1 MVSESKDFSVD
12 PFRADLIEG
21 IAKDNKTIFTSFE
34 DFVSDAIATYINWWK
49 FPERSQSQFEEL
61 IPHMKDEMLENLK
74 TILPTE
80 HYKVLTKDLAE
91 KRSKLINLKYEP
103 SPPGKKIFS
112 LDPLRL
118 DAIEEIINTEN
129 VSEKINS
136 SKKFF
141 DYAITLYVTW
151 WTKPADAQPLM
162 YDIWDYMPT
171 KTKLGWKNN
180 PNKMWRET
188 YMVFD
193 KIANEYLKKKNKNS
207 TNSEDSTLT
216 KVMDKNYE
224 KTNDEINQKTKQQ
237 ETFEYSTE
245 KPTMQSASKDGA
257 FHFNRLCKQMNEFN
271 EDKIFETLPEHR
283 SSFSLPYDNYP
294 LIWNFYS
301 RLLPTK
307 ILVSVLGNMMIE
319 KGSTTVDYRD
329 FREKAYYAAL
339 GLAEKLS
346 DYEKK
351 WKVKRNE
358 KRSTGFPISPIDTLG
373 KLDLDKMEKFEA
385 SKQRFQEHFIGMK
398 KEAWVKRQPN
408 EKDGDTIIQDKS
420 EKMSKGLAYFDG
432 ALNAMGLVAVYA
444 FNGDNEAPNWNKQ
457 KEEWE
462 YNSPSQ
468 NEWSLQIGLTQRG
481 YEFFKLENP
490 IFKNYEEQWWDEVFS
505 KKESDFILQEI
516 VPDLPLENKFVN
528 KAIKLVSEA
537 EESTPNY
544 ISGKDMDLKFDT
556 LTKEW
561 LQENENHQS
570 YKLISKS
577 RDNPK
582 IISSWRARTMGRL
595 TEMNIIKWDFEKKTG
610 AAKYTLKK

>member
-1 MVSESKDFSVD
+1 MSNEGKEFLVD
-12 PFRADLIEG
+12 SFRADLIEE
-21 IAKDNKTIFTSFE
+21 IAKENKTIFVNFD
-34 DFVSDAIATYINWWK
+34 DFISEAIGTYINWWK
-49 FPERSQSQFEEL
+49 YPEKSQANFLEL
-61 IPHMKDEMLENLK
+61 LPHMKEDMIENLRAEM
-74 TILPTE
+74 PTE
-80 HYKVLTKDLAE
+80 LFENITKDVPRKKKSLE
-91 KRSKLINLKYEP
+91 ELPYEP
-103 SPPGKKIFS
+103 SPPGKKRFP
-112 LDPLRL
+112 LDQIRYEV
-118 DAIEEIINTEN
+118 IEEIIHTEN
-129 VSEKINS
+129 VSKIIKTVKEFVDRS
-136 SKKFF
+136 
-141 DYAITLYVTW
+141 ITLYVTW
-151 WTKPADAQPLM
+151 WTKPQKVQPLM
-162 YDIWDYMPT
+162 YEIWDYMPT
-171 KTKLGWKNN
+171 KSKAGWEESPQWKTAFI
-180 PNKMWRET
+180 E
-188 YMVFD
+188 FD
-193 KIANEYLKKKNKNS
+193 KKQKKWKKGLDNNS
-207 TNSEDSTLT
+207 TN
-216 KVMDKNYE
+216 VMDEDYE
-224 KTNDEINQKTKQQ
+224 KTNNEINKKTIQQ
-237 ETFEYSTE
+237 ETFENPAE

-294 LIWNFYS
+294 LIWDFYS

-307 ILVSVLGNMMIE
+307 ILIAVLGNIMIE
-319 KGSTTVDYRD
+319 KGSTTVDYND

-339 GLAEKLS
+339 GLAERLS

-351 WKVKRNE
+351 WTVKRNA

-373 KLDLDKMEKFEA
+373 KIDLKKMEKFEA

-398 KEAWVKRQPN
+398 QQAWEKRQPHEN
-408 EKDGDTIIQDKS
+408 EVDPIIQTKS
-420 EKMSKGLAYFDG
+420 KKMSKGLAYFDG
-432 ALNAMGLVAVYA
+432 ALNAMGLVVVYA
-444 FNGDNEAPNWNKQ
+444 FNHDEEPKWKKQ

-490 IFKNYEEQWWDEVFS
+490 IFKNYEEQWWEEVFS
-505 KKESDFILQEI
+505 KKESKFIREKIIPDF
-516 VPDLPLENKFVN
+516 PLENKFID
-528 KAIKLVSEA
+528 KAIELVSKA

-544 ISGKDMDLKFDT
+544 ISGKVMDEKFDT

-570 YKLISKS
+570 YKIISKS
-577 RDNPK
+577 RADPK

>member
-1 MVSESKDFSVD
+1 MSNEGKEFLVD
-12 PFRADLIEG
+12 SFRADLIEE
-21 IAKDNKTIFTSFE
+21 IAKENKTIFVNFD
-34 DFVSDAIATYINWWK
+34 DFISEAIGTYINWWK
-49 FPERSQSQFEEL
+49 YPEKSQANFLEL
-61 IPHMKDEMLENLK
+61 LPHMKEDMIENLRAEMPPEVFEN
-74 TILPTE
+74 I
-80 HYKVLTKDLAE
+80 TKDLPKIKKSLE
-91 KRSKLINLKYEP
+91 ELPYEP
-103 SPPGKKIFS
+103 SPPGKKRFP
-112 LDPLRL
+112 LDQIRYEV
-118 DAIEEIINTEN
+118 IEEIIHTEN
-129 VSEKINS
+129 VSKIIKTVKEFVDRS
-136 SKKFF
+136 
-141 DYAITLYVTW
+141 ITLYVTW
-151 WTKPADAQPLM
+151 WTKPQKVQPLM
-162 YDIWDYMPT
+162 YEIWDYMPT
-171 KTKLGWKNN
+171 KSKAGWEESPQWKTAFI
-180 PNKMWRET
+180 E
-188 YMVFD
+188 FD
-193 KIANEYLKKKNKNS
+193 KKQKKWKKGLDNNS
-207 TNSEDSTLT
+207 TN
-216 KVMDKNYE
+216 VMDEDYE
-224 KTNDEINQKTKQQ
+224 KTNNEINKKTIQQ
-237 ETFEYSTE
+237 ETFENPAE

-294 LIWNFYS
+294 LIWDFYS

-307 ILVSVLGNMMIE
+307 ILIAVLGNIMIE
-319 KGSTTVDYRD
+319 KGSTTVDYND

-339 GLAEKLS
+339 GLAERLS

-351 WKVKRNE
+351 WTVKRNA

-373 KLDLDKMEKFEA
+373 KIDLKKMEKFEA

-398 KEAWVKRQPN
+398 QQAWEKRQPHEN
-408 EKDGDTIIQDKS
+408 EVDPIIQTKS
-420 EKMSKGLAYFDG
+420 KKMSKGLAYFDG
-432 ALNAMGLVAVYA
+432 ALNAMGLVVVYA
-444 FNGDNEAPNWNKQ
+444 FNHDEEPKWKKQ

-490 IFKNYEEQWWDEVFS
+490 IFKNYEEQWWEEVFS
-505 KKESDFILQEI
+505 KKESKFIREKIIPDF
-516 VPDLPLENKFVN
+516 PLENKFID
-528 KAIKLVSEA
+528 KAIELVSKA

-544 ISGKDMDLKFDT
+544 ISGKVMDEKFDT

-577 RDNPK
+577 RADPK

>member
-1 MVSESKDFSVD
+1 MSNESKEFLVD
-12 PFRADLIEG
+12 SFRADLIEE
-21 IAKDNKTIFTSFE
+21 IAKENKTIFVNFD
-34 DFVSDAIATYINWWK
+34 DFISEAIGTYINWWK
-49 FPERSQSQFEEL
+49 YPEKSQANFLEL
-61 IPHMKDEMLENLK
+61 LPHMKEDMIENLRAEM
-74 TILPTE
+74 PTE
-80 HYKVLTKDLAE
+80 VFESITKDLP
-91 KRSKLINLKYEP
+91 KIKKNLEELPYES
-103 SPPGKKIFS
+103 SPPGKKRFP
-112 LDPLRL
+112 LDQIRYEV
-118 DAIEEIINTEN
+118 IEEIIHTEN
-129 VSEKINS
+129 VSKIIKTVKEFVDRS
-136 SKKFF
+136 
-141 DYAITLYVTW
+141 ITLYVTW
-151 WTKPADAQPLM
+151 WTKPQKVQPLM
-162 YDIWDYMPT
+162 YEIWDYMPT
-171 KTKLGWKNN
+171 KSKAGWEESPQWKTAFI
-180 PNKMWRET
+180 E
-188 YMVFD
+188 FD
-193 KIANEYLKKKNKNS
+193 KKQKKWKKGLDNNS
-207 TNSEDSTLT
+207 TN
-216 KVMDKNYE
+216 VMDEDYE
-224 KTNDEINQKTKQQ
+224 KTNNEINKKTIQQ
-237 ETFEYSTE
+237 ETFENPAE

-294 LIWNFYS
+294 LIWDFYS

-307 ILVSVLGNMMIE
+307 ILIAVLGNIMIE
-319 KGSTTVDYRD
+319 KGSTTVDYND

-339 GLAEKLS
+339 GLAERLS

-351 WKVKRNE
+351 WTVKRNA

-373 KLDLDKMEKFEA
+373 KIDLKKMEKFEA

-398 KEAWVKRQPN
+398 QQAWEKRQPHEN
-408 EKDGDTIIQDKS
+408 EVDPIIQTKS
-420 EKMSKGLAYFDG
+420 KKMSKGLAYFDG
-432 ALNAMGLVAVYA
+432 ALNAMGLVVVYA
-444 FNGDNEAPNWNKQ
+444 FNHDEEPKWKKQ

-462 YNSPSQ
+462 YNSLSQ

-490 IFKNYEEQWWDEVFS
+490 IFKNYEEQWWEEVFS
-505 KKESDFILQEI
+505 KKESKFIREKIIPDF
-516 VPDLPLENKFVN
+516 PLENKFID
-528 KAIKLVSEA
+528 KAIELVSKA

-544 ISGKDMDLKFDT
+544 ISGKVMDEKFDT

-577 RDNPK
+577 RADPK

>member
-1 MVSESKDFSVD
+1 MSNEGKEFLVD
-12 PFRADLIEG
+12 SFRADLIEE
-21 IAKDNKTIFTSFE
+21 IAKENKTIFVNFD
-34 DFVSDAIATYINWWK
+34 DFISEAIGTYINWWK
-49 FPERSQSQFEEL
+49 YPEKSQANFLEL
-61 IPHMKDEMLENLK
+61 LPHMKEDMIENLRAEM
-74 TILPTE
+74 PTE
-80 HYKVLTKDLAE
+80 VFESITKDLP
-91 KRSKLINLKYEP
+91 KIKKNLEELPYES
-103 SPPGKKIFS
+103 SPPGKKRFP
-112 LDPLRL
+112 LDQIRYEV
-118 DAIEEIINTEN
+118 IEEIIHTEN
-129 VSEKINS
+129 VSKIIKTVKEFVDRS
-136 SKKFF
+136 
-141 DYAITLYVTW
+141 ITLYVTW
-151 WTKPADAQPLM
+151 WTKPQKVQPLM
-162 YDIWDYMPT
+162 YEIWDYMPT
-171 KTKLGWKNN
+171 KSKAGWEESPQWKTAFI
-180 PNKMWRET
+180 E
-188 YMVFD
+188 FD
-193 KIANEYLKKKNKNS
+193 KKQKKWKKGLDNNS
-207 TNSEDSTLT
+207 TN
-216 KVMDKNYE
+216 VMDEDYE
-224 KTNDEINQKTKQQ
+224 KTNNEINKKTIQQ
-237 ETFEYSTE
+237 ETFENPAE

-294 LIWNFYS
+294 LIWDFYS

-307 ILVSVLGNMMIE
+307 ILIAVLGNIMIE
-319 KGSTTVDYRD
+319 KGSTTVDYND

-339 GLAEKLS
+339 GLAERLS

-351 WKVKRNE
+351 WTVKRNA

-373 KLDLDKMEKFEA
+373 KIDLKKMEKFEA

-398 KEAWVKRQPN
+398 QQAWEKRQPHEN
-408 EKDGDTIIQDKS
+408 EVDPIIQTKS
-420 EKMSKGLAYFDG
+420 KKMSKGLAYFDG
-432 ALNAMGLVAVYA
+432 ALNAMGLVVVYA
-444 FNGDNEAPNWNKQ
+444 FNHDEEPKWKKQ

-490 IFKNYEEQWWDEVFS
+490 IFKNYEEQWWEEVFS
-505 KKESDFILQEI
+505 KKESKFIREKIIPDF
-516 VPDLPLENKFVN
+516 PLENKFID
-528 KAIKLVSEA
+528 KAIELVSKA

-544 ISGKDMDLKFDT
+544 ISGKVMDEKFDT

-577 RDNPK
+577 RADPK

>member
-1 MVSESKDFSVD
+1 M
-12 PFRADLIEG
+12 
-21 IAKDNKTIFTSFE
+21 
-34 DFVSDAIATYINWWK
+34 
-49 FPERSQSQFEEL
+49 
-61 IPHMKDEMLENLK
+61 
-74 TILPTE
+74 
-80 HYKVLTKDLAE
+80 
-91 KRSKLINLKYEP
+91 YE
-103 SPPGKKIFS
+103 
-112 LDPLRL
+112 
-118 DAIEEIINTEN
+118 
-129 VSEKINS
+129 
-136 SKKFF
+136 
-141 DYAITLYVTW
+141 
-151 WTKPADAQPLM
+151 
-162 YDIWDYMPT
+162 IWDYMPT
-171 KTKLGWKNN
+171 NAKAGWKDNAKWKDAFIDFDEKQKKWKKGLNN
-180 PNKMWRET
+180 
-188 YMVFD
+188 
-193 KIANEYLKKKNKNS
+193 NS
-207 TNSEDSTLT
+207 TN
-216 KVMDKNYE
+216 VMDKDYE
-224 KTNDEINQKTKQQ
+224 KTNNEINKKTIQQ
-237 ETFEYSTE
+237 ETFENPAE

-294 LIWNFYS
+294 LIWDFYS

-307 ILVSVLGNMMIE
+307 ILIAVLGNIMIE
-319 KGSTTVDYRD
+319 KGSTTVDYND

-339 GLAEKLS
+339 GLAERLS

-351 WKVKRNE
+351 WTVKRNA

-373 KLDLDKMEKFEA
+373 KIDLKKMEKFEA

-398 KEAWVKRQPN
+398 QQAWEKRQPHEN
-408 EKDGDTIIQDKS
+408 EVDPIIQTKS
-420 EKMSKGLAYFDG
+420 KKMSKGLAYFDG
-432 ALNAMGLVAVYA
+432 ALNAMGLVVVYA
-444 FNGDNEAPNWNKQ
+444 FNHDEEPKWKKQ

-490 IFKNYEEQWWDEVFS
+490 IFKNYEEQWWEEVFS
-505 KKESDFILQEI
+505 KKESKFIREKIIPDF
-516 VPDLPLENKFVN
+516 PLENKFID
-528 KAIKLVSEA
+528 KAIELVSKA

-544 ISGKDMDLKFDT
+544 ISGKVMDEKFDT

-577 RDNPK
+577 RADPK

>member
-1 MVSESKDFSVD
+1 MSNEGKEFLVD
-12 PFRADLIEG
+12 SFRADLIEE
-21 IAKDNKTIFTSFE
+21 IAKENKTIFVNFD
-34 DFVSDAIATYINWWK
+34 DFISEAIGTYINWWK
-49 FPERSQSQFEEL
+49 YPEKSQANFLEL
-61 IPHMKDEMLENLK
+61 LPHMKEDMIENLRAEMPPEVFEN
-74 TILPTE
+74 I
-80 HYKVLTKDLAE
+80 TKDLPKIKKSLE
-91 KRSKLINLKYEP
+91 ELPYEP
-103 SPPGKKIFS
+103 SPPGKKRFP
-112 LDPLRL
+112 LDQIRYEV
-118 DAIEEIINTEN
+118 IEEIIHTEN
-129 VSEKINS
+129 VSKIIKNV
-136 SKKFF
+136 KEFV
-141 DYAITLYVTW
+141 DRAITLYVTW
-151 WTKPADAQPLM
+151 WTKPQKVQPLM
-162 YDIWDYMPT
+162 YEIWDYMPT
-171 KTKLGWKNN
+171 KSKAGWEESPQWKTAFI
-180 PNKMWRET
+180 E
-188 YMVFD
+188 FD
-193 KIANEYLKKKNKNS
+193 KKQKKWKKGLDSNS
-207 TNSEDSTLT
+207 TN
-216 KVMDKNYE
+216 VMDEDYE
-224 KTNDEINQKTKQQ
+224 KTNNEINKKTIQQ
-237 ETFEYSTE
+237 ETFENPAE

-294 LIWNFYS
+294 LIWDFYS

-307 ILVSVLGNMMIE
+307 ILIAVLGNIMIE
-319 KGSTTVDYRD
+319 KGSTTVDYND

-339 GLAEKLS
+339 GLAERLS

-351 WKVKRNE
+351 WTVKRNA

-373 KLDLDKMEKFEA
+373 KIDLKKMEKFEA

-398 KEAWVKRQPN
+398 QQAWEKRQPHEN
-408 EKDGDTIIQDKS
+408 EVDPIIQTKS
-420 EKMSKGLAYFDG
+420 KKMSKGLAYFDG
-432 ALNAMGLVAVYA
+432 ALNAMGLVVVYA
-444 FNGDNEAPNWNKQ
+444 FNHDEEPKWKKQ

-490 IFKNYEEQWWDEVFS
+490 IFKNYEEQWWEEVFS
-505 KKESDFILQEI
+505 KKESKFIREKIIPDF
-516 VPDLPLENKFVN
+516 PLENKFID
-528 KAIKLVSEA
+528 KAIELVSKA

-544 ISGKDMDLKFDT
+544 ISGKVMDEKFDT

-577 RDNPK
+577 RADPK

>member
-1 MVSESKDFSVD
+1 MSNEGKEFLVD
-12 PFRADLIEG
+12 SFRADLIEE
-21 IAKDNKTIFTSFE
+21 IAKENKTIFVNFD
-34 DFVSDAIATYINWWK
+34 DFISEAIGTYINWWK
-49 FPERSQSQFEEL
+49 YPEKSQANFLEL
-61 IPHMKDEMLENLK
+61 LPHMKEDMIENLRAEM
-74 TILPTE
+74 PTE
-80 HYKVLTKDLAE
+80 VFESITKDLP
-91 KRSKLINLKYEP
+91 KIKKNLEELPYES
-103 SPPGKKIFS
+103 SPPGKKRFP
-112 LDPLRL
+112 LDQIRYEV
-118 DAIEEIINTEN
+118 IEEIIHTEN
-129 VSEKINS
+129 VSKIIKTVKEFVDRS
-136 SKKFF
+136 
-141 DYAITLYVTW
+141 ITLYVTW
-151 WTKPADAQPLM
+151 WTKPQKVQPLM
-162 YDIWDYMPT
+162 YEIWDYMPT
-171 KTKLGWKNN
+171 KSKAGWEESPQWKTAFI
-180 PNKMWRET
+180 E
-188 YMVFD
+188 FD
-193 KIANEYLKKKNKNS
+193 KKQKKWKKGLDNNS
-207 TNSEDSTLT
+207 TN
-216 KVMDKNYE
+216 VMDEDYE
-224 KTNDEINQKTKQQ
+224 KTNNEINKKTIQQ
-237 ETFEYSTE
+237 ETFENPAE

-294 LIWNFYS
+294 LIWDFYS

-307 ILVSVLGNMMIE
+307 ILIAVLGNIMIE
-319 KGSTTVDYRD
+319 KGSTTVDYND

-339 GLAEKLS
+339 GLAERLS

-351 WKVKRNE
+351 WTVKRNA

-373 KLDLDKMEKFEA
+373 KIDLKKMEKFEA

-398 KEAWVKRQPN
+398 QQAWEKRQPHEN
-408 EKDGDTIIQDKS
+408 EVDPIIQTKS
-420 EKMSKGLAYFDG
+420 KKMSKGLAYFDG
-432 ALNAMGLVAVYA
+432 ALNAMGLVVVYA
-444 FNGDNEAPNWNKQ
+444 FNHDEEPKWKKQ

-490 IFKNYEEQWWDEVFS
+490 IFKNYEEQWWEEVFS
-505 KKESDFILQEI
+505 KKESKFIREKIIPDF
-516 VPDLPLENKFVN
+516 PLENKFID
-528 KAIKLVSEA
+528 KAIELVSKA

-544 ISGKDMDLKFDT
+544 ISGKVMDEKFDT

-577 RDNPK
+577 RADPK

-595 TEMNIIKWDFEKKTG
+595 TEMNIIKWNFEKKTG

>member
-1 MVSESKDFSVD
+1 MQKNIRVVSVETREFLVD
-12 PFRADLIEG
+12 SFRADLIEE
-21 IAKDNKTIFTSFE
+21 IAKENKTIFVNFD
-34 DFVSDAIATYINWWK
+34 DFISEAIGTYINWWK
-49 FPERSQSQFEEL
+49 YPEKSQANFLEL
-61 IPHMKDEMLENLK
+61 LPHMKEDMIENLRAEM
-74 TILPTE
+74 PTE
-80 HYKVLTKDLAE
+80 VFESITKDLP
-91 KRSKLINLKYEP
+91 KIKKNLEELPYES
-103 SPPGKKIFS
+103 SPPGKKRFP
-112 LDPLRL
+112 LDQIRYEV
-118 DAIEEIINTEN
+118 IEEIIHTEN
-129 VSEKINS
+129 VSKIIKTVKEFVDRS
-136 SKKFF
+136 
-141 DYAITLYVTW
+141 ITLYVTW
-151 WTKPADAQPLM
+151 WTKPQKVQPLM
-162 YDIWDYMPT
+162 YEIWDYMPT
-171 KTKLGWKNN
+171 KSKAGWEESPQWKTAFI
-180 PNKMWRET
+180 E
-188 YMVFD
+188 FD
-193 KIANEYLKKKNKNS
+193 KKQKKWKKGLDNNS
-207 TNSEDSTLT
+207 TN
-216 KVMDKNYE
+216 VMDEDYE
-224 KTNDEINQKTKQQ
+224 KTNNEINKKTIQQ
-237 ETFEYSTE
+237 ETFENPAE

-294 LIWNFYS
+294 LIWDFYS

-307 ILVSVLGNMMIE
+307 ILIAVLGNIMIE
-319 KGSTTVDYRD
+319 KGSTTVDYND

-339 GLAEKLS
+339 GLAERLS

-351 WKVKRNE
+351 WTVKRNA

-373 KLDLDKMEKFEA
+373 KIDLKKMEKFEA

-398 KEAWVKRQPN
+398 QQAWEKRQPHEN
-408 EKDGDTIIQDKS
+408 EVDPIIQTKS
-420 EKMSKGLAYFDG
+420 KKMSKGLAYFDG
-432 ALNAMGLVAVYA
+432 ALNAMGLVVVYA
-444 FNGDNEAPNWNKQ
+444 FNHDEEPKWKKQ

-490 IFKNYEEQWWDEVFS
+490 IFKNYEEQWWEEVFS
-505 KKESDFILQEI
+505 KKESKFIREKIIPDF
-516 VPDLPLENKFVN
+516 PLENKFID
-528 KAIKLVSEA
+528 KAIELVSKA

-544 ISGKDMDLKFDT
+544 ISGKVMDEKFDT

-577 RDNPK
+577 RADPK

>member
-1 MVSESKDFSVD
+1 MSVESKEFLVD
-12 PFRADLIEG
+12 SFRADLIEE
-21 IAKDNKTIFTSFE
+21 IAKENKTIFVNFD
-34 DFVSDAIATYINWWK
+34 DFISEAIGTYINWWK
-49 FPERSQSQFEEL
+49 YPEKSQANFLEL
-61 IPHMKDEMLENLK
+61 LPHMKEDMIENLRAEM
-74 TILPTE
+74 PTE
-80 HYKVLTKDLAE
+80 LFENITKDVPRKKKSLE
-91 KRSKLINLKYEP
+91 ELPYEP
-103 SPPGKKIFS
+103 SPPAKKRFP
-112 LDPLRL
+112 LDQIRYEV
-118 DAIEEIINTEN
+118 IEEIIHTEN
-129 VSEKINS
+129 VSKIIKTVKEFVDRS
-136 SKKFF
+136 
-141 DYAITLYVTW
+141 ITLYVTW
-151 WTKPADAQPLM
+151 WTKPQKVQPLM
-162 YDIWDYMPT
+162 YEIWDYMPT
-171 KTKLGWKNN
+171 KSKAGWEESPQWKTAFI
-180 PNKMWRET
+180 E
-188 YMVFD
+188 FD
-193 KIANEYLKKKNKNS
+193 KKQKKWKKGLDNNS
-207 TNSEDSTLT
+207 TN
-216 KVMDKNYE
+216 VMDEDYE
-224 KTNDEINQKTKQQ
+224 KTNNEINKKTIQQ
-237 ETFEYSTE
+237 ETFENPAE

-294 LIWNFYS
+294 LIWDFYS

-307 ILVSVLGNMMIE
+307 ILIAVLGNIMIE
-319 KGSTTVDYRD
+319 KGSTTVDYND

-339 GLAEKLS
+339 GLAERLS

-351 WKVKRNE
+351 WTVKRNA

-373 KLDLDKMEKFEA
+373 KIDLKKMEKFEA

-398 KEAWVKRQPN
+398 QQAWEKRQPHEN
-408 EKDGDTIIQDKS
+408 EVDPIIQTKS
-420 EKMSKGLAYFDG
+420 KKMSKGLAYFDG
-432 ALNAMGLVAVYA
+432 ALNAMGLVVVYA
-444 FNGDNEAPNWNKQ
+444 FNHDEEPKWKKQ

-490 IFKNYEEQWWDEVFS
+490 IFKNYEEQWWEEVFS
-505 KKESDFILQEI
+505 KKESKFIREKIIPDF
-516 VPDLPLENKFVN
+516 PLENKFID
-528 KAIKLVSEA
+528 KAIELVSKA

-544 ISGKDMDLKFDT
+544 ISGKVMDEKFDT

-577 RDNPK
+577 RADPK

>member
-1 MVSESKDFSVD
+1 MSNESKEFLVD
-12 PFRADLIEG
+12 SFRADLIEE
-21 IAKDNKTIFTSFE
+21 IAKENKTIFVNFD
-34 DFVSDAIATYINWWK
+34 DFISEAIGTYINWWK
-49 FPERSQSQFEEL
+49 YPEKSQANFLEL
-61 IPHMKDEMLENLK
+61 LPHMKEDMIENLRAEM
-74 TILPTE
+74 PTE
-80 HYKVLTKDLAE
+80 VFESITKDLP
-91 KRSKLINLKYEP
+91 KIKKNLEELPYES
-103 SPPGKKIFS
+103 SPPGKKRFP
-112 LDPLRL
+112 LDQIRYEV
-118 DAIEEIINTEN
+118 IEEIIHTEN
-129 VSEKINS
+129 VSKII
-136 SKKFF
+136 KTVKEFV
-141 DYAITLYVTW
+141 DRAITLYVTW
-151 WTKPADAQPLM
+151 WTKPQKVQPLM
-162 YDIWDYMPT
+162 YEIWDYMPT
-171 KTKLGWKNN
+171 KSKAGWEESPQWKTAFI
-180 PNKMWRET
+180 E
-188 YMVFD
+188 FD
-193 KIANEYLKKKNKNS
+193 KKQKKWKKGLDNNS
-207 TNSEDSTLT
+207 TN
-216 KVMDKNYE
+216 VMDEDYE
-224 KTNDEINQKTKQQ
+224 KTNNEINKKTIQQ
-237 ETFEYSTE
+237 ETFENPAE

-294 LIWNFYS
+294 LIWDFYS

-307 ILVSVLGNMMIE
+307 ILIAVLGNIMIE
-319 KGSTTVDYRD
+319 KGSTTVDYND

-339 GLAEKLS
+339 GLAERLS

-351 WKVKRNE
+351 WTVKRNA

-373 KLDLDKMEKFEA
+373 KIDLKKMEKFEA

-398 KEAWVKRQPN
+398 QQAWEKRQPHEN
-408 EKDGDTIIQDKS
+408 EVDPIIQTKS
-420 EKMSKGLAYFDG
+420 KKMSKGLAYFDG
-432 ALNAMGLVAVYA
+432 ALNAMGLVVVYA
-444 FNGDNEAPNWNKQ
+444 FNHDEEPKWKKQ

-490 IFKNYEEQWWDEVFS
+490 IFKNYEEQWWEEVFS
-505 KKESDFILQEI
+505 KKESKFIREKIIPDF
-516 VPDLPLENKFVN
+516 PLENKFID
-528 KAIKLVSEA
+528 KAIELVSKA

-544 ISGKDMDLKFDT
+544 ISGKVMDEKFDT

-577 RDNPK
+577 RADPK